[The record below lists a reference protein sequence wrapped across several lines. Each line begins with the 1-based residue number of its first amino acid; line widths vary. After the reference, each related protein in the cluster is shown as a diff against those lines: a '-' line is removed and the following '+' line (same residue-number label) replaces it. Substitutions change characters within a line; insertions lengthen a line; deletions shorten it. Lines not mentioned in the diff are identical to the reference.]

1 MFLNALACI
10 ELIQKAKEKKT
21 TPETK
26 QNWYTFI
33 FTSRFKLT
41 ALSDLTKDLPI
52 SQTQLST
59 FGY

>member
-1 MFLNALACI
+1 MHLHALS
-10 ELIQKAKEKKT
+10 LYKKRKKKKT